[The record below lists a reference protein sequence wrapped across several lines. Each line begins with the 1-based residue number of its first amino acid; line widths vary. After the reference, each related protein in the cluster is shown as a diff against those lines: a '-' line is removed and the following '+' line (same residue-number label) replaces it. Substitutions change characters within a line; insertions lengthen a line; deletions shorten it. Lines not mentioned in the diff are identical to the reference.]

1 MPDSLSNLPWTCLPA
16 LHLCQHPV
24 VESEPRQFRKHF
36 AYPSPMSLAGIWVPF
51 LFFLVK
57 VFSLIVTTYDGNF
70 LFTGQERNVWISC
83 AFLVAGVCLLDPEL
97 RERWEIVETMESQ
110 EENEMSPLFLS
121 RVHVRTGK
129 AISIQSHCDLLYFL
143 WNQPHTN
150 RGGRKSLLT
159 NYRFSPKLDSSL
171 LFFPSQATIPK
182 SQIYEFTLF
191 FLLLYRSLH
200 PRLIHGPLV
209 SFTGFTFP

>member
-1 MPDSLSNLPWTCLPA
+1 MDILCFPGGRSLLVRSRTKGAMRNC
-16 LHLCQHPV
+16 
-24 VESEPRQFRKHF
+24 RD
-36 AYPSPMSLAGIWVPF
+36 YGI
-51 LFFLVK
+51 
-57 VFSLIVTTYDGNF
+57 SGREYLI
-70 LFTGQERNVWISC
+70 L
-83 AFLVAGVCLLDPEL
+83 
-97 RERWEIVETMESQ
+97 
-110 EENEMSPLFLS
+110 NEMSPLFLS